1 MGRPRPSERRCLDSP
16 SRLNRFRRLLERLEH
31 AFERSRRKPGSSRRH
46 PRPISPRRRV
56 RQELLGPRGAS
67 VPLPISPS
75 AFLAALDEPFA
86 IGSEQVRITSN
97 IGIAERER
105 PRWPRAQLRGV
116 DLAMLF
122 EAKASGGG
130 CIRAAK
136 ASDGRSE

>member
-1 MGRPRPSERRCLDSP
+1 MAEIDQPRARSAVASTSSPPVNMGAAPSDAEAVTPRASGGAHPQWWTSGHQGVQGWGTSM
-16 SRLNRFRRLLERLEH
+16 SR
-31 AFERSRRKPGSSRRH
+31 
-46 PRPISPRRRV
+46 
-56 RQELLGPRGAS
+56 
-67 VPLPISPS
+67 S
-75 AFLAALDEPFA
+75 AGLSMSGV
-86 IGSEQVRITSN
+86 IRITSN

>member
-1 MGRPRPSERRCLDSP
+1 M
-16 SRLNRFRRLLERLEH
+16 
-31 AFERSRRKPGSSRRH
+31 
-46 PRPISPRRRV
+46 
-56 RQELLGPRGAS
+56 
-67 VPLPISPS
+67 PLPISPS